1 MRHDT
6 ADLLINYMF
15 EPPEKRKELTEND
28 QQLLLQVTD
37 CYHLQL
43 QNPMYSREK
52 LRNYLMENHH
62 VSRTTAYYIIALTRQ
77 ALGNVESSAK
87 EWVKQKIEYLLEK
100 AYIAT
105 VAKDFKT
112 AQALT
117 KIAETY
123 GRTFKTDIDEGEL
136 LEARKAL
143 RIENITIVTDPG
155 AINIRLTDK
164 ETARVKELMRK
175 YDITD
180 ADYTIIDT
188 DNQDSPIG
196 ATEIKQEDSSPAS
209 RNLATS

>member
-6 ADLLINYMF
+6 ADLIINYMF

-28 QQLLLQVTD
+28 QKLLLQVTD

-43 QNPMYSREK
+43 QHPMYSREK
-52 LRNYLMENHH
+52 VRNYLMENHN

-87 EWVKQKIEYLLEK
+87 EWVKQKIEFLLEK

-105 VAKDFKT
+105 EAKDFKT

-155 AINIRLTDK
+155 VINIRLSDK
-164 ETARVKELMRK
+164 ETARIKELMRK
-175 YDITD
+175 YDISD
-180 ADYTIIDT
+180 ADYTVVEEEA
-188 DNQDSPIG
+188 Q
-196 ATEIKQEDSSPAS
+196 
-209 RNLATS
+209 